1 MEVLGERGHLLR
13 TVIPFTWSKGGLVAA
28 FFAIVTLLLFSL
40 PARGEAPHHST
51 PWMLA
56 SHEHSLAQDPQWAAL
71 LHHDGQRPN
80 IQDPR
85 FLLSAKAFSLEAELK
100 ETLELLYQ
108 GPSDAVCRFP
118 ARYLWIQRK
127 TGRPP
132 LPIEQCAELNEFK
145 TRAPMEEVSLVFA
158 SEVLSMP
165 SSMMGHLFL
174 KVRGRHADGSS
185 REHAVSFFTEPVTLN
200 LPKLFYDSLI
210 AGMKGYFSL
219 TPFQQEVELYIGKE
233 GRNLW
238 IYPLQIDGDGLRLLQ
253 AHIIELKNI
262 ELTYFFQ
269 RYNCATLVKHLL
281 AIQKPEIL
289 SHGDWWTT
297 PKDVVR
303 AAARHGLAAEPI
315 TLTASRWTLRI
326 LQTDL
331 HAHDIEEV
339 TRDVMTN
346 HVPTAGADER
356 SFLKLKA
363 AQALN
368 LYFYEKD
375 QRDRSTWLRYA
386 QQLNAQEVARFPGWS
401 MESRQTQRDPAYSPP
416 DMQWEVGITRT
427 PKETRIRLEVLP
439 ASHKLEDDNSGYFAE
454 SALTLFNVAVS
465 TPTNQRRLRLD
476 RAIIYGTESLLP
488 RDAWTGGWSGRFRM
502 GWDQLRTP
510 YLNTRGAWLVDGG
523 LGATWRPQKD
533 MDVFALMGAG
543 ISTGQGGH
551 FYAAPELGLVI
562 REVWDM
568 KSVLRLAWTHNE
580 WASGRTIR
588 TAEISQVKRLN
599 KNVTIIG
606 HHRDTRGPQ
615 ARTREIGLRLKYL
628 F

>member
-1 MEVLGERGHLLR
+1 MEVLGKRGHHLR
-13 TVIPFTWSKGGLVAA
+13 TVIPFIWNKGGRLAA
-28 FFAIVTLLLFSL
+28 FFALALLLHSS
-40 PARGEAPHHST
+40 PARGQALENST
-51 PWMLA
+51 PWLLA
-56 SHEHSLAQDPQWAAL
+56 PHEHALAQHPQWAAL
-71 LHHDGQRPN
+71 LHHDGRRPN
-80 IQDPR
+80 ISDPL
-85 FLLSAKAFSLEAELK
+85 FLLSGEAFSLEAELK
-100 ETLELLYQ
+100 ETLKLLYQ
-108 GPSDAVCRFP
+108 GPPDAVCRFP

-127 TGRPP
+127 TGRPS
-132 LPIEQCAELNEFK
+132 LPIEQCAELAEFSS
-145 TRAPMEEVSLVFA
+145 RAPMDEVSLVFA

-174 KVRGRHADGSS
+174 KVRGQHTDGAM
-185 REHAVSFFTEPVTLN
+185 REHAVSFFTEPVTWN

-281 AIQKPEIL
+281 AIENPKIL
-289 SHGDWWTT
+289 EHGESWTT

-303 AAARHGLAAEPI
+303 AAAQHGLTSEPT

-331 HAHDIEEV
+331 NAQDIEQV
-339 TRDVMTN
+339 TRDVMAN
-346 HVPTAGADER
+346 HVPTTGTDER

-368 LYFYEKD
+368 LYLYEKD

-386 QQLNAQEVARFPGWS
+386 QQLSAQETSRFPGWS
-401 MESRQTQRDPAYSPP
+401 MESRQRQRDPAYSPP
-416 DMQWEVGITRT
+416 DMQWEAGIT
-427 PKETRIRLEVLP
+427 KTREEARVRLEVLP
-439 ASHKLEDDNSGYFAE
+439 ASHKLEDDNRGYFAE

-465 TPTNQRRLRLD
+465 TPTNKQRLRLD
-476 RAIIYGTESLLP
+476 RAIVYGTESLLP
-488 RDAWTGGWSGRFRM
+488 RDTWTGGWSGRFRL

-510 YLNTRGAWLVDGG
+510 DLRSRGTWLVEGG
-523 LGATWRPQKD
+523 LGMTWRPQKD
-533 MDVFALMGAG
+533 IDVFALMAAGA
-543 ISTGQGGH
+543 SMAQRGH
-551 FYAAPELGLVI
+551 LYAAPEVGLII
-562 REVWDM
+562 REIWDM
-568 KSVLRLAWTHNE
+568 KSILRLAWTHNE
-580 WASGRTIR
+580 RASGRTIR
-588 TAEISQVKRLN
+588 TTEFVQVKRLG
-599 KNVTIIG
+599 KNISIAG
-606 HHRDTRGPQ
+606 HHRDTEAPR
-615 ARTREIGLRLKYL
+615 ARVKEIGLRLKYL